1 MTKSPLQ
8 TKEKF
13 PPIGKSQKLSSNANP
28 TQSFN
33 QAVAHERESGKP
45 RSSAEESV
53 DEGCRVCGMD
63 DNYSRLLLCEG
74 CNGEYHTYCL
84 TPPLEKVPVEDWYC
98 DRCTALVE
106 ILNKKS
112 GGEPIGSIPLI
123 ISQGSEGNSKA
134 DPSLPSNHST
144 KKKSLV
150 ESSPYDT
157 ADEELP
163 MKEIDTRN
171 GSTAPEYLDE
181 NTLRLVRLYVAK
193 CRPQDMLNEDDVILL
208 MHRMDRLTAY
218 QAEFQLNIPGPANE
232 RQEVLLEEIKDEEED
247 HVLGREFFHKLV
259 AKIQKENVESLEKR
273 TLAWLKRATGIHRSS
288 TESFVRD
295 NTSKTGS
302 SRTKGSGRR
311 CTRGMVRQFR
321 KKKSEKGLEILK
333 GALDELEPT
342 LGPFHSAFRK
352 RRRSISTYD
361 DDERSSGKQR
371 KKQEQVQRKN
381 QKGMKAKM
389 NKEMKNGLKRTKPNN
404 ENKRKASPSYP
415 NLLHALDWK
424 RRKQLHSK
432 RNKPGSS
439 ILLDINHAQRSL
451 KLPKKLRNKGIVMT
465 LPRWGSIKQAESFAP
480 KESVFGPPRGLYS
493 DQHYSFWSLRL
504 MNFLQSS
511 ARTWVSHEF
520 FYSDLDKAW
529 YNSSALSKMARR
541 FGVDPTISLDSAEW
555 KCVRRALHGI
565 KAKPRRFSRCF
576 ISEQLHERDE
586 FRSGV
591 RLLQQNLGASHAAYD
606 LKSCI
611 PVGSVV
617 TAYSQTFGMLQ
628 RGTVLTFEARNA
640 HYLVRFENMDFGYE
654 YCPDSEVASHGS
666 VLPLHV
672 SGGAES
678 KTTTSNAILR
688 KYCAPAWSRSMKLAT
703 ELEGCTEFTP
713 FRSQSQKK
721 GRRSISETDSH
732 WAFIKEAAEEET
744 LQCLLDVINTA
755 AIRKSALLKAI
766 DTVITP
772 ANSEL
777 EKAKS
782 AIQTQEREGN
792 LALLVL
798 NLEKTNKTIRNSVRK
813 IRLLYA
819 QVYPLRMKIYR
830 GISTSP
836 TA

>member
-1 MTKSPLQ
+1 
-8 TKEKF
+8 
-13 PPIGKSQKLSSNANP
+13 
-28 TQSFN
+28 
-33 QAVAHERESGKP
+33 
-45 RSSAEESV
+45 
-53 DEGCRVCGMD
+53 
-63 DNYSRLLLCEG
+63 
-74 CNGEYHTYCL
+74 
-84 TPPLEKVPVEDWYC
+84 
-98 DRCTALVE
+98 
-106 ILNKKS
+106 
-112 GGEPIGSIPLI
+112 
-123 ISQGSEGNSKA
+123 
-134 DPSLPSNHST
+134 
-144 KKKSLV
+144 
-150 ESSPYDT
+150 
-157 ADEELP
+157 
-163 MKEIDTRN
+163 
-171 GSTAPEYLDE
+171 
-181 NTLRLVRLYVAK
+181 
-193 CRPQDMLNEDDVILL
+193 
-208 MHRMDRLTAY
+208 
-218 QAEFQLNIPGPANE
+218 
-232 RQEVLLEEIKDEEED
+232 
-247 HVLGREFFHKLV
+247 
-259 AKIQKENVESLEKR
+259 
-273 TLAWLKRATGIHRSS
+273 
-288 TESFVRD
+288 
-295 NTSKTGS
+295 
-302 SRTKGSGRR
+302 
-311 CTRGMVRQFR
+311 
-321 KKKSEKGLEILK
+321 
-333 GALDELEPT
+333 
-342 LGPFHSAFRK
+342 
-352 RRRSISTYD
+352 
-361 DDERSSGKQR
+361 
-371 KKQEQVQRKN
+371 
-381 QKGMKAKM
+381 
-389 NKEMKNGLKRTKPNN
+389 
-404 ENKRKASPSYP
+404 
-415 NLLHALDWK
+415 
-424 RRKQLHSK
+424 
-432 RNKPGSS
+432 
-439 ILLDINHAQRSL
+439 
-451 KLPKKLRNKGIVMT
+451 
-465 LPRWGSIKQAESFAP
+465 
-480 KESVFGPPRGLYS
+480 
-493 DQHYSFWSLRL
+493 
-504 MNFLQSS
+504 
-511 ARTWVSHEF
+511 
-520 FYSDLDKAW
+520 
-529 YNSSALSKMARR
+529 MARR

-766 DTVITP
+766 DTLITP

-819 QVYPLRMKIYR
+819 QVYPLRITQVTSHHDTISRAIYHSSECRYGPISDALIYPWVTSLLENTGTIGKFIAASLLPQRRDEDLQQTDRRLFSKERLSCVGQLLLAASYRPLKDQALEYQILCLNGVLASRYCKLR
-830 GISTSP
+830 GHAEQPRSELEELYSRVSADREVAQSDLLKALESLQSEFFAAKFAAPVQSHQQEGDIC
-836 TA
+836 